1 MLACAMCVT
10 VELGFFWLAVTM
22 AAQQATGGGGSSSRT
37 VALHSRT
44 VGCFA
49 SGSSSSRRTVGI

>member
-22 AAQQATGGGGSSSRT
+22 AAQQATGGGGSSRT

-49 SGSSSSRRTVGI
+49 SGGSSSRRTVGI

>member
-22 AAQQATGGGGSSSRT
+22 AAQQATGGGGSSS
-37 VALHSRT
+37 
-44 VGCFA
+44 
-49 SGSSSSRRTVGI
+49 SRRTVGI